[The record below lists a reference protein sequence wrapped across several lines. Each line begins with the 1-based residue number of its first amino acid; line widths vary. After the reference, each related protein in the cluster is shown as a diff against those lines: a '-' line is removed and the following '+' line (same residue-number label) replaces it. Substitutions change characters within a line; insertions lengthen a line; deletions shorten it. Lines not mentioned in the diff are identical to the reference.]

1 MKTIQHSSKKKKILL
16 NKIEEVLDITFLNEG
31 KFDIY
36 IKKNNMI
43 VKLNIDSRLHDYWE
57 IDVEKN
63 NKMIF
68 WYFEKKLIYIYL
80 IIIYSKMEAVCEFI
94 KEYIN
99 GNSVEEVNKRIE
111 IATTEEFDTLEDQKQ
126 YILDKLMDI
135 EEILCVYNITI
146 EPLNY
151 IVADLQIAKFF
162 IVKMMIGIST
172 NDELEC
178 WNVTLNSIIK
188 YRR

>member
-1 MKTIQHSSKKKKILL
+1 
-16 NKIEEVLDITFLNEG
+16 
-31 KFDIY
+31 
-36 IKKNNMI
+36 
-43 VKLNIDSRLHDYWE
+43 
-57 IDVEKN
+57 
-63 NKMIF
+63 
-68 WYFEKKLIYIYL
+68 
-80 IIIYSKMEAVCEFI
+80 MEAVCQFI

-111 IATTEEFDTLEDQKQ
+111 IATTEEFETFEDQKQ

-172 NDELEC
+172 NDELKC

>member
-1 MKTIQHSSKKKKILL
+1 MKVNLIFIQIDVKKITIWFLVFWK
-16 NKIEEVLDITFLNEG
+16 KI
-31 KFDIY
+31 DIY
-36 IKKNNMI
+36 IWLLFI
-43 VKLNIDSRLHDYWE
+43 Q
-57 IDVEKN
+57 
-63 NKMIF
+63 
-68 WYFEKKLIYIYL
+68 
-80 IIIYSKMEAVCEFI
+80 KMEAVCEFI
-94 KEYIN
+94 KEYII

-111 IATTEEFDTLEDQKQ
+111 IATTEEFETFEDQKQ

-135 EEILCVYNITI
+135 DEILCVYNITI

-188 YRR
+188 YRRWFIFDF

>member
-68 WYFEKKLIYIYL
+68 WYFEKKLIYIFDYYL
-80 IIIYSKMEAVCEFI
+80 FKKWKQFVNLSRSILLETALK
-94 KEYIN
+94 KLIN
-99 GNSVEEVNKRIE
+99 V
-111 IATTEEFDTLEDQKQ
+111 
-126 YILDKLMDI
+126 
-135 EEILCVYNITI
+135 
-146 EPLNY
+146 
-151 IVADLQIAKFF
+151 
-162 IVKMMIGIST
+162 
-172 NDELEC
+172 
-178 WNVTLNSIIK
+178 
-188 YRR
+188 

>member
-1 MKTIQHSSKKKKILL
+1 
-16 NKIEEVLDITFLNEG
+16 
-31 KFDIY
+31 
-36 IKKNNMI
+36 
-43 VKLNIDSRLHDYWE
+43 
-57 IDVEKN
+57 
-63 NKMIF
+63 
-68 WYFEKKLIYIYL
+68 
-80 IIIYSKMEAVCEFI
+80 MEAVCEFI
-94 KEYIN
+94 KEYII